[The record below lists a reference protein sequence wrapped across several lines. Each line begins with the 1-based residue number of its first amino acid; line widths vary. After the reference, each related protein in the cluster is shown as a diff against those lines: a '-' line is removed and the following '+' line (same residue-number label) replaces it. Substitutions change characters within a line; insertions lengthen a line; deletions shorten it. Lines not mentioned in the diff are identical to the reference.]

1 MKGKRL
7 FAVSYGHFAMDTLNS
22 SVAMVLTSFSG
33 LFDLSISQ
41 IGFGAMVYSLSAA
54 LTQPFFGILA
64 DRWRGRYLGAIG
76 LLWTMAFFAAAPFM
90 PTYPA
95 LVACLAIGSLG
106 SGALHS
112 FGLLNAST
120 AGGRRPTTA
129 TSIFFVSGQTGI
141 ALGPVLA
148 GIIVQTIGLRIGLPL
163 MALAM
168 LPAVIALALF
178 LREPIE
184 DTHTHSAAAP
194 AGAARAG
201 SARKRGLFV
210 ALAFILLIAL
220 RSTTLQSFT
229 VLLPRYFADLGYE
242 PAVYGA
248 MIGVFSLA
256 GAAGTFAGG
265 FLGDAFNRRLVV
277 FLSMLASVPFA
288 YALLHS
294 QSMALVAS
302 AAVAGLLLNIPHSI
316 LLVMGQQFLPAR
328 KGMMGGLVLGF
339 MFASGAATA
348 WLASLLAD
356 QIGLGLV
363 LSGLAF
369 LPIAAGVC
377 ALVLPSTRL
386 PALEP
391 VKTPA
396 TPVAAD

>member
-7 FAVSYGHFAMDTLNS
+7 VAASYGHFAIDILNS
-22 SVAMVLTSFSG
+22 SLAMVLTSFTG
-33 LFDLSISQ
+33 MFDLSVSQ
-41 IGFGAMVYSLSAA
+41 IGFGTMVYSLAAA
-54 LTQPFFGILA
+54 LTQPLFGILA

-76 LLWTMAFFAAAPFM
+76 LLWTMVFFAIAPFM
-90 PTYPA
+90 PTYAA
-95 LVACLAIGSLG
+95 LVTCFAIGALG

-120 AGGRRPTTA
+120 AGGHRPTTA

-148 GIIVQTIGLRIGLPL
+148 GIIVQTIGLKIGLPL
-163 MALAM
+163 MALVM
-168 LPAVIALALF
+168 LPAVIAMALF
-178 LREPIE
+178 LHEPI
-184 DTHTHSAAAP
+184 DDAHTHAKTAS
-194 AGAARAG
+194 AGAAPTG
-201 SARKRGLFV
+201 STRKRGLFV
-210 ALAFILLIAL
+210 AIAFILLIAL

-256 GAAGTFAGG
+256 GAAGTFTGG
-265 FLGDAFNRRLVV
+265 FLGDAFNRRLVI

-288 YALLHS
+288 YTLLHS
-294 QSMALVAS
+294 HSTMLILS
-302 AAVAGLLLNIPHSI
+302 AAIAGLLLNIPHSI
-316 LLVMGQQFLPAR
+316 LLIMGQRFLPAR

-369 LPIAAGVC
+369 LPIVAGAC
-377 ALVLPSTRL
+377 ALVLPSTRQ

-391 VKTPA
+391 VKTPV